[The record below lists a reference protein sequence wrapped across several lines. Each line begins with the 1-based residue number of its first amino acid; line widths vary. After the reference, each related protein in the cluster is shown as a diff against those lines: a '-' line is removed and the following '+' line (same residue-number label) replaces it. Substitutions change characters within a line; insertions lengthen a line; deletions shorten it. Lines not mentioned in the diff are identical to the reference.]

1 MVKVEDDDSLIEAV
15 DQLFTFL
22 EERDLL
28 GGLNA

>member
-1 MVKVEDDDSLIEAV
+1 MVKVEDDESLTLAV

-28 GGLNA
+28 GGRHA